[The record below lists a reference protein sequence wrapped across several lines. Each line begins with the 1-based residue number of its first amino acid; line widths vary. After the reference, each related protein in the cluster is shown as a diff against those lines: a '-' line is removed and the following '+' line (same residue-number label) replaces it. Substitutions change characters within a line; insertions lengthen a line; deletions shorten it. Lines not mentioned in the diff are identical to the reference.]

1 MPLFCISSPIVLIG
15 ESTRVA
21 DVLDSGQDGKAH
33 FKLRGVI
40 VLTEFAS
47 SYVPSFT
54 RAFLLPEKTQIS
66 DKSSGF
72 RDNFWA
78 VLPSLGWSYFRYTA
92 PTKVGGRNPESFT
105 MFVRLHCRLSRTGSK
120 Y

>member
-66 DKSSGF
+66 DKSSGL

-78 VLPSLGWSYFRYTA
+78 VLPSAGMELFQIYC
-92 PTKVGGRNPESFT
+92 PHQGRRKEP
-105 MFVRLHCRLSRTGSK
+105 
-120 Y
+120 